1 MRSRSSSNSPAG
13 GIAKRS
19 IKRAFAARLYGLL
32 GDTTPAVKIVAL
44 ATLAVLVAIAVP
56 AVGSGMTTK
65 PPVIK
70 YRDNVFGPI
79 LANRSK
85 KALYYWTVEKR
96 AGGKIKCTGACAR
109 AWPPLIVHSRS
120 SVPRTIRGIPGR
132 FGTIRRPD
140 GRWQVTHRG
149 LAVYTYAH
157 EKPEQ
162 VLCDDVDG
170 WFVVRLR

>member
-1 MRSRSSSNSPAG
+1 MK
-13 GIAKRS
+13 GI
-19 IKRAFAARLYGLL
+19 I
-32 GDTTPAVKIVAL
+32 
-44 ATLAVLVAIAVP
+44 AVLIVVTGAILVP
-56 AVGSGMTTK
+56 AALSEPAATA
-65 PPVIK
+65 PVIK

-79 LANRSK
+79 LATRGK

-96 AGGKIKCTGACAR
+96 AGGKIKCTRSCAR
-109 AWPPLIVHSRS
+109 AWPPLIVRSRA

-149 LAVYTYAH
+149 LPVYSYAH

-162 VLCDDVDG
+162 VLCDDVNG